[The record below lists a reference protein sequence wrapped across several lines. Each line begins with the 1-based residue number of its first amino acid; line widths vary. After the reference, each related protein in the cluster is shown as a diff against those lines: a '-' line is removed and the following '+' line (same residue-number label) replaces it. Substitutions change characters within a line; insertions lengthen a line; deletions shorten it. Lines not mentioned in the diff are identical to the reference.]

1 MQRHDGRELDELRP
15 LLITTDFTASPASS
29 VLIRCG
35 DTILWCSASIEESV
49 PRWMQR
55 EEPGKGWVTAEYMML
70 PASTTPRSNR
80 EGRRG
85 QISGR
90 TQEIQRLIG
99 RSLRAAMDLNKLG
112 PRTITLDCEVLQA
125 DGGTRTTAITGAF
138 VALAQACKRLKD
150 QGLIEENPLN
160 FSVAAVSVGV
170 VDGVAMLDLPYV
182 EDVAAAVDMN
192 VVMTGSGRFIEVQGT
207 GEEATYTQEELD
219 SLLVLAK
226 KGIKDLNQIQ
236 RAALGED
243 PFYAPLFE

>member
-1 MQRHDGRELDELRP
+1 MSRHDGRQFDELRP
-15 LLITTDFTASPASS
+15 MTIEPGFTPSPAAS

-35 DTILWCSASIEESV
+35 ETIVWCSASIEESV
-49 PRWMQR
+49 PRWMQK

-70 PASTTPRSNR
+70 PASTVPRSGR

-99 RSLRAAMDLNKLG
+99 RSLRAAMDLHKLG

-125 DGGTRTTAITGAF
+125 DGGTRTTSITGAF
-138 VALAQACKRLKD
+138 VALALACKKLKD
-150 QGLIEENPLN
+150 DGLITELPLN

-170 VDGVAMLDLPYV
+170 VDGKVLLDLPYV
-182 EDVAAAVDMN
+182 EDVAATVDMN

-207 GEEATYTQEELD
+207 GEEATFSDEELQG
-219 SLLVLAK
+219 LLKLAR
-226 KGIKDLNQIQ
+226 KGVQDLNALQWE
-236 RAALGED
+236 ALGDD
-243 PFYAPLFE
+243 PFFAPLFG